1 MFTSLQNK
9 RLEQIMADKPRSIK
23 DLALLSLASRQS
35 HPKMMEWYM
44 TAASLTKPYLIAPIS
59 LHSFVVTELSSKLS
73 LPPFKLYVTHIKDC
87 YYIGELQCYGNV
99 RGLKSI
105 LEESGVC
112 EFVCRQCLKQVSS
125 VLCHLKE
132 KDIHYVHGKMSVE
145 NIMEENGKFYILDNG
160 FERKQHAT
168 DPYFCYKSPTY
179 DLYTLCSSMRSFFK
193 PGTDFHT
200 FLSGSPVDT
209 KFLPETLQEKL
220 SGNVISMYLKGLSEH
235 K

>member
-23 DLALLSLASRQS
+23 DLALLSIASRQC

-44 TAASLTKPYLIAPIS
+44 TAASLSKPYFMIPMSVYSPAA
-59 LHSFVVTELSSKLS
+59 TELASKIT
-73 LPPFKLYVTHIKDC
+73 LPPLKLYVTHIKDN
-87 YYIGELQCYGNV
+87 YYIGEWQCYGNV
-99 RGLKSI
+99 RSLNSI
-105 LEESGVC
+105 LEQSETR

-132 KDIHYVHGKMSVE
+132 KDIHYVHGKMTVE

-160 FERKQHAT
+160 FERKQHVA

-179 DLYTLCSSMRSFFK
+179 DLYTLCSSMRTFFK
-193 PGTDFHT
+193 PGSDFYI
-200 FLSGSPVDT
+200 FLSGSPVDA
-209 KFLPETLQEKL
+209 KFLPETLREKL
-220 SGNVISMYLKGLSEH
+220 SDNVISMYLKGRSEH